1 MKNIFSLLLLAFV
14 FVSCEND
21 VKTNTPAFQGEK
33 DNLFWRAGDSRVTV
47 NSNGTITLNGYTDY
61 EVISV
66 TVPNAVGTYDLGT
79 ANNSNF
85 ASYSYNNEGTVLYY
99 ETSYQEGPANKI
111 YRVNGGS
118 GYASLDGSIVQT
130 IGGNGNGL
138 NLKLTVA
145 SNGVV
150 SDAKI
155 TARGIGYLPGDIV
168 TAVGGNNNATFRVVN
183 TTLSNGE
190 VEIEKIENGTY
201 TGNIKFNASDD
212 NGNIVNFNNGKFY
225 KVPVY

>member
-1 MKNIFSLLLLAFV
+1 MKNIFSLLLLALI

-99 ETSYQEGPANKI
+99 NQ
-111 YRVNGGS
+111 
-118 GYASLDGSIVQT
+118 
-130 IGGNGNGL
+130 NGL
-138 NLKLTVA
+138 HEGLWQ
-145 SNGVV
+145 
-150 SDAKI
+150 
-155 TARGIGYLPGDIV
+155 
-168 TAVGGNNNATFRVVN
+168 
-183 TTLSNGE
+183 
-190 VEIEKIENGTY
+190 
-201 TGNIKFNASDD
+201 NASFHHRSWDSCRSH
-212 NGNIVNFNNGKFY
+212 GEYLGQ
-225 KVPVY
+225 PHEWP